1 MNSNSSNPYG
11 VRASGKGHG
20 DVYTR
25 DLVVNYMLDLV
36 GYVEDRDLSGISILE
51 PACGDGAFLVEIL
64 RRLSL
69 SARRFHFDADRVA
82 HERVLVYEL
91 DADKIKEV
99 VRRVRLSS
107 LPFERIESLI
117 RHEDFLK
124 AVHPMVDI
132 VIGNPPYVRYERL
145 PEETIR
151 FCKRTFPTFYYRADL
166 YIPFYEKSLR
176 SLKPGGKH
184 CFICSNR
191 WLRNESGRLLR
202 GLITSAFHLEYVA
215 DMERT
220 SPFQEKVAAYTDIVL
235 ISRAR
240 SKGNFRF
247 HSIDKIEDLAYTADA
262 LSLPAPQGEDWSGS
276 FNPSMRQDGL
286 YGLEELGLRIG
297 IGIATGADRVF
308 ISERL
313 RDDVEES
320 LLIPAIS
327 GRDLRGDV
335 FRPSKSLLLNPYNP
349 DGTLIDLGK
358 YPRARDYLLRHADV
372 LKARHIARKKPGAW
386 YRTIDKVNPSLRGLP
401 KILLPDMS
409 ANTRIFVDGGS
420 YYPTHSLYYITG
432 ADVRGL
438 KLVSALLM
446 SAFVASQL
454 SDISTSMNGGF
465 IRWQSQYLHKLRI
478 PDVLSLKNERSAS
491 LLDAYEKS
499 DLKNINKITSQILSD
514 PDMVSYQNRDRGE
527 RYRQLSL
534 F

>member
-1 MNSNSSNPYG
+1 M
-11 VRASGKGHG
+11 
-20 DVYTR
+20 
-25 DLVVNYMLDLV
+25 
-36 GYVEDRDLSGISILE
+36 
-51 PACGDGAFLVEIL
+51 
-64 RRLSL
+64 
-69 SARRFHFDADRVA
+69 
-82 HERVLVYEL
+82 
-91 DADKIKEV
+91 
-99 VRRVRLSS
+99 
-107 LPFERIESLI
+107 
-117 RHEDFLK
+117 
-124 AVHPMVDI
+124 
-132 VIGNPPYVRYERL
+132 
-145 PEETIR
+145 
-151 FCKRTFPTFYYRADL
+151 
-166 YIPFYEKSLR
+166 
-176 SLKPGGKH
+176 
-184 CFICSNR
+184 
-191 WLRNESGRLLR
+191 
-202 GLITSAFHLEYVA
+202 
-215 DMERT
+215 
-220 SPFQEKVAAYTDIVL
+220 
-235 ISRAR
+235 
-240 SKGNFRF
+240 
-247 HSIDKIEDLAYTADA
+247 
-262 LSLPAPQGEDWSGS
+262 
-276 FNPSMRQDGL
+276 
-286 YGLEELGLRIG
+286 RIG

-358 YPRARDYLLRHADV
+358 YPKARDYLLRHADV

-409 ANTRIFVDGGS
+409 ANTRIFVDEGS